1 MARRLLPL
9 VTATIATQAVIVV
22 LAPLVVAIGDDL
34 GASVSAVGQARS
46 ILAAAGVAGAVVVGG
61 AIDRFGLRPIL
72 VLGASLALAGQL
84 ATAAAPSLVLL
95 YAAHAVTG
103 LGVACM
109 LSAGFAGVAAWFEP
123 EEAPRALGFV
133 VGAQSISWIIGN
145 PIIGLLAD
153 AGSWRLAY
161 AVPAAM
167 AAVALAAALLAP
179 AGRPGWAGSES
190 AGLGLGVVLRTAS
203 ARRWAVSELVA
214 YAAWTAELTYIGAF
228 YIQSYGIS
236 ESAVGALLAVGSTCF
251 LISTIGTRRLR
262 ERVPARALVIAGALG
277 MGVVLVPIMNL
288 TPSVWFTLALFA
300 PMALFAGL
308 RTTASSELALGQIPS
323 RPGSM
328 MAARTAAAQLGYMA
342 GAAWGGIVLAVAG
355 FGTLGFALL
364 AGMALSAF
372 LVSRVDAPATAG
384 APVPR

>member
-1 MARRLLPL
+1 M
-9 VTATIATQAVIVV
+9 

-46 ILAAAGVAGAVVVGG
+46 ILAGAGVAGALVVGG
-61 AIDRFGLRPIL
+61 AIDRFGLRP
-72 VLGASLALAGQL
+72 VLLLGGALALTGQV
-84 ATAAAPSLVLL
+84 ATAAAPSLAAL
-95 YAAHAVTG
+95 YAAHAITG
-103 LGVACM
+103 LGVACL

-123 EEAPRALGFV
+123 GEAPRALGFV
-133 VGAQSISWIIGN
+133 VGAQSISWIVGN

-167 AAVALAAALLAP
+167 AALALAAALAAP
-179 AGRPGWAGSES
+179 RGRPAWAIGES
-190 AGLGLGVVLRTAS
+190 AGLGIGVVLRTRS

-228 YIQSYGIS
+228 YIKSYGIS
-236 ESAVGALLAVGSTCF
+236 EAAVGALLAVGSTCF
-251 LISTIGTRRLR
+251 LISTLGTRRLR
-262 ERVPARALVIAGALG
+262 ERVAPRRLVVAGAIG
-277 MGVVLVPIMNL
+277 MGVMLVPIMNL

-308 RTTASSELALGQIPS
+308 RTTASSELALGQIPT

-342 GAAWGGIVLAVAG
+342 GAAWGGVVLAVAG
-355 FGTLGFALL
+355 FGALGFVLL
-364 AGMALSAF
+364 AGMGLSAF
-372 LVSRVDAPATAG
+372 LVSRVAEE
-384 APVPR
+384 VPRTGDSRKGLVQPLSR